1 MVVPVFSVSM
11 RIHALGCSLFFQE
24 PRSTDLRLSI
34 ASHDHTQVENIQE
47 AEPDLS
53 KHNIRATL
61 RELVQPAV
69 NVHMHGRI
77 DQRPCVAIYF
87 AIITFAS
94 KVDFDLLHICF
105 PVDLCIWITVLAW

>member
-1 MVVPVFSVSM
+1 MVVPAFSVSM
-11 RIHALGCSLFFQE
+11 RIHALGCSLFFEE
-24 PRSTDLRLSI
+24 PRSTYLRLSI
-34 ASHDHTQVENIQE
+34 ASHDHAQVENIQE

-77 DQRPCVAIYF
+77 DQWSRVAIYF
-87 AIITFAS
+87 AIITFAGE
-94 KVDFDLLHICF
+94 VDLNLLHICF
-105 PVDLCIWITVLAW
+105 PVNLCI